1 MENERSI
8 DNVISEFGT
17 AQKKARRFNTAAT
30 IVGVVAAIGMIGLI
44 AAFGMKYTS
53 TERTLTGEVT
63 QTKSDLETKLGE
75 LQLVKSE
82 LDNKQTEMTQLLE
95 TVKSGS
101 PSAEVITTLQ
111 RDLSANQQKLAN
123 ADQQITELKGLMSTM
138 QNPDAVAALT
148 RQLTEKESS
157 IKTLKNHIIEKDRDI
172 EVKGQAL
179 EVKDREIAV
188 KNKTIAQKDD
198 EISVKVKII
207 IDKENVINGK
217 DRLIAESEKLIG
229 FLKRQC
235 GGKVI
240 PKDPKRPKQPNIQ

>member
-17 AQKKARRFNTAAT
+17 AQKKARRFNAAAT
-30 IVGVVAAIGMIGLI
+30 IVGVLASIGMIGVI
-44 AAFGMKYTS
+44 AAFGIKYTS
-53 TERTLTGEVT
+53 TEKTLTSEVI

-82 LDNKQTEMTQLLE
+82 SDNKQTEMTQLLE
-95 TVKSGS
+95 TIKSGS
-101 PSAEVITTLQ
+101 PSAEVITNLQ

-123 ADQQITELKGLMSTM
+123 ADQQITELKGVMSTM
-138 QNPDAVAALT
+138 QNPDAVATLT

-172 EVKGQAL
+172 EVKGQAI
-179 EVKDREIAV
+179 EVKEREIAV

-207 IDKENVINGK
+207 FDKEKIIDGK
-217 DRLIAESEKLIG
+217 EKLINELERAIAI
-229 FLKRQC
+229 LKQQC
-235 GGKVI
+235 AGKGS
-240 PKDPKRPKQPNIQ
+240 PNDPKKPNIQKK